1 MRKRSRPCFIRFYK
15 VLKLKNPEKHYLQLL
30 RLYMPWTNESELKQ
44 GSKSY
49 EDRYKEVENDI
60 MCNITKHEP
69 YLDIDYEELENVSF
83 VHSDEGEENNTEFS
97 VINPD
102 LLDLGLEVSDDVSNA
117 PVASVTVDS
126 LLLPSQKF
134 YELWSRLNEGQQ
146 HLF

>member
-1 MRKRSRPCFIRFYK
+1 
-15 VLKLKNPEKHYLQLL
+15 
-30 RLYMPWTNESELKQ
+30 MPWTNESELKQ

-126 LLLPSQKF
+126 LLLPS
-134 YELWSRLNEGQQ
+134 
-146 HLF
+146 